1 MTISPAGR
9 KRIEGFEGCVLKAY
23 RDQRG
28 ILTIGYGHTGPEV
41 TVGLMWTLA
50 QADAAMTADLVTR
63 VEEPLNRLVSNNV
76 VLSQNMF
83 DALGSLV
90 YNIGEGAFAE
100 STLLRLLNQHDA
112 LGAANQFLVWDKT
125 KAATNDGLLD
135 RRIEERKIFMTPDA
149 AAVVG

>member
-1 MTISPAGR
+1 MMTISPAGR

-100 STLLRLLNQHDA
+100 STVLRDLNGGYIIPAACAILDWNKTGGVVNPGLQRRREAEKA
-112 LGAANQFLVWDKT
+112 LFL
-125 KAATNDGLLD
+125 
-135 RRIEERKIFMTPDA
+135 TPA
-149 AAVVG
+149 SV